1 MISIFEPHE
10 NYTQR
15 VLEVLK
21 SYKPTPCYD
30 LVKITHRFAVPINVL
45 RKKGYVIET
54 QKQDKYINRKM
65 HVNYLLISEPVS
77 ESVSKIS
84 N

>member
-1 MISIFEPHE
+1 MISIFKPHE

-21 SYKPTPCYD
+21 SYKPVPCYE
-30 LVKITHRFAVPINVL
+30 LVKITHRFAVPISAL

-54 QKQDKYINRKM
+54 QKQPKYIAGKM
-65 HVNYLLISEPVS
+65 HVNYLLISEPT
-77 ESVSKIS
+77 K
-84 N
+84 